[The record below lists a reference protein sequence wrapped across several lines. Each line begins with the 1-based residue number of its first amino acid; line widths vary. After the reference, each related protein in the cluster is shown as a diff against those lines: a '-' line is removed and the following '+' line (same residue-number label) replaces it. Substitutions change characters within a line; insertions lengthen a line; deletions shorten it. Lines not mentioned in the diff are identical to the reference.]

1 MPMRNSTQ
9 KNRIAR
15 RLAIL
20 VCLSAA
26 CSSQA
31 FAGPHEDACAVGA
44 GERAIAACS
53 EVIGI
58 GEGPELAWAY
68 FNRARAY
75 FNAKLY
81 ASAILDLGDVL
92 RYRKNDTDALE
103 NRALA
108 YEAIGD
114 YGRAIDD
121 FDTLVDL
128 QPQVAIWVRE
138 RCWARAATGKD
149 LDDAMDDCNRAL
161 TLSPRDAAARDA
173 RCFVQ
178 IRSGAYAAAIAD
190 CTAALAVNPKL
201 ASSLYVRG
209 LAKRK
214 TGDATA
220 DADIA
225 SAKSL
230 APEIADTYADL
241 GVRP

>member
-1 MPMRNSTQ
+1 MLNLCMLL
-9 KNRIAR
+9 
-15 RLAIL
+15 RLALGIL
-20 VCLSAA
+20 AA
-26 CSSQA
+26 ALLTNGA
-31 FAGPHEDACAVGA
+31 FAGPNEDACATGQ

-58 GEGPELAWAY
+58 GEGPELAWAL

-114 YGRAIDD
+114 YGRAIGD

-138 RCWARAATGKD
+138 RCWARAANGKD
-149 LDDAMDDCNRAL
+149 LDDAMDDCNKAL
-161 TLSPRDAAARDA
+161 TLSPRDAA
-173 RCFVQ
+173 
-178 IRSGAYAAAIAD
+178 
-190 CTAALAVNPKL
+190 
-201 ASSLYVRG
+201 
-209 LAKRK
+209 
-214 TGDATA
+214 
-220 DADIA
+220 
-225 SAKSL
+225 
-230 APEIADTYADL
+230 
-241 GVRP
+241 